1 MFGVV
6 QEEKEEPKVRHKNHF
21 HFSNITF
28 SLSKEGSSNT

>member
-21 HFSNITF
+21 NFSRIPF
-28 SLSKEGSSNT
+28 SF

>member
-21 HFSNITF
+21 GYFNYFISRILF
-28 SLSKEGSSNT
+28 I